1 MADNKSILRW
11 FDTVEV
17 PLSTIIRVFLGGYFL
32 YAGIVKALDPPTL
45 LLGIRTYGVMPENPA
60 ILLNTTAVILP
71 WLEIICGLALLLG
84 LWIRGAAL
92 NIVVMLLVFTPAILV
107 RGLEIQA
114 EKAISFF
121 DVKFDCGCGTGVEI
135 TWIKLCKNTGLF
147 LLAAL
152 ALLSQSRRFTLDLL
166 LDRVRTAAKYC
177 RRCGLPL
184 AGTTGVVC
192 ESCRE
197 APQVPVGTTPDAAS

>member
-1 MADNKSILRW
+1 MARSKSILRW
-11 FDTVEV
+11 FDDFQV
-17 PLSTIIRVFLGGYFL
+17 PLSTIVRVFLGGYFL
-32 YAGIVKALDPPTL
+32 YTGVVKALDPFTF
-45 LLGIRTYGVMPENPA
+45 LLGIRTYGVLPEQPA
-60 ILLNTTAVILP
+60 ILLNATAVILP
-71 WLEIICGLALLLG
+71 WLEMICGLALILG

-92 NIVVMLLVFTPAILV
+92 NIALMLLVFTPAILM

-147 LLAAL
+147 LLAIL
-152 ALLSQSRRFTLDLL
+152 ALLSRSRRFTLDLL
-166 LDRVRTAAKYC
+166 LDRVRMAAKYC
-177 RRCGLPL
+177 RQCGQPL
-184 AGTTGVVC
+184 VGKTGAVC

-197 APQVPVGTTPDAAS
+197 PTQVSVGTPDAAS